1 MISFLVFLYFFLKPV
16 DRLHVTRHNTPTDTN
31 NERETDMNFNGL
43 TNSEIR
49 REVLRAAVEAGV
61 DSLEMIT
68 IMQGI
73 LATKGDSNALDRL
86 IEIKGGLI
94 EDIKVYGI

>member
-1 MISFLVFLYFFLKPV
+1 
-16 DRLHVTRHNTPTDTN
+16 
-31 NERETDMNFNGL
+31 MNFNGL